1 MVNFYVFGEN
11 GVYVCRWYSRQKKSV
26 GKSRKKQV
34 R

>member
-11 GVYVCRWYSRQKKSV
+11 SVYVCRWYSQQKKV
-26 GKSRKKQV
+26 GNLEKKQV